1 MKLYSNKILCVD
13 TEIRILYNF
22 HTCEILSLFDLFQ
35 PVNEVETIQSLWAVQ
50 KQGVDQ
56 KALVCQSLA

>member
-1 MKLYSNKILCVD
+1 MD
-13 TEIRILYNF
+13 TEIRIVYHF
-22 HTCEILSLFDLFQ
+22 HPCEILSLFDLFQ
-35 PVNEVETIQSLWAVQ
+35 PVNEVKTIQSLWAVQ